1 MNIQF
6 NRNTIYAIYKYNT
19 EISPFWLT
27 TKSAMIGRTLS
38 RITWWDSATIWGCWD
53 MPSRTDM
60 VVVTKSEGEMDPMV
74 KDK

>member
-74 KDK
+74 EDK

>member
-6 NRNTIYAIYKYNT
+6 NRNTVYAIYKYNT

-74 KDK
+74 EEK

>member
-6 NRNTIYAIYKYNT
+6 NRNTVYAIYKYNT

-74 KDK
+74 EDK